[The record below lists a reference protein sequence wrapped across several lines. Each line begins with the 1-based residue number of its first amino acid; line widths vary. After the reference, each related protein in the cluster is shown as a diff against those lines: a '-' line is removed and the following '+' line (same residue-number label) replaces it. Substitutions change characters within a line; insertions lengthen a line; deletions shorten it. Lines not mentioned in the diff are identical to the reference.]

1 MFFSSSVIL
10 TCQHWMQGGVG
21 RCQLKGP
28 FLKGLEMGGG
38 TMKIAERENGGNDMN
53 GHRRAQG
60 LGCQKTG
67 HSNGKGS
74 VPEGLC

>member
-1 MFFSSSVIL
+1 MPAL
-10 TCQHWMQGGVG
+10 DAGWGGQVPAEG
-21 RCQLKGP
+21 S

-38 TMKIAERENGGNDMN
+38 TMKIAERENGGNDMS
-53 GHRRAQG
+53 GQRQARG